1 MAAEDS
7 VSGGAAA
14 GPQTAGGTVHVGGVP
29 ATLRLMAVLA
39 HPDDESLG
47 VGGTL
52 AHYATSGVATCVVT
66 ATRGERGRYFDNTDR
81 PDDDE
86 VGRVREQE
94 LRAAALDLGVGDVA
108 LLGYRDGELDRAEPG
123 EAVARIVVQL
133 RRFRPHV
140 VLTFGPDGAYGHP
153 DHIAISQLTTA
164 AVLAAA
170 DASFGEGPAHRVAK
184 LYFMGWPA
192 PLWQLYQTA
201 FRKLVSTVDGVE
213 RHATPWPDWALT
225 TRIDARAHW
234 QTVWRAV
241 RRHATQMAVY
251 GGLDQLTPEQHSM
264 LWGEQYF
271 YRVFST
277 VNGGRARES
286 DLFAG
291 LR

>member
-1 MAAEDS
+1 MVTADS
-7 VSGGAAA
+7 ESGGAAA
-14 GPQTAGGTVHVGGVP
+14 APRTAGGAVP
-29 ATLRLMAVLA
+29 VAVVPGTLRLMAVLA

-52 AHYATSGVATCVVT
+52 AYYATSGVETCVVT

-94 LRAAALDLGVGDVA
+94 LRTAAKDLGVADVA
-108 LLGYRDGELDRAEPG
+108 LLGFHDGELDRAEPG
-123 EAVARIVVQL
+123 DAVARIVVQL

-153 DHIAISQLTTA
+153 DHIAISQFAAA
-164 AVLAAA
+164 AVFAAA
-170 DASFGEGPAHRVAK
+170 DPSVGEGPAHSVAK

-192 PLWQLYQTA
+192 PLWQLYETV
-201 FRKLVSTVDGVE
+201 FKKLVSTVDGVE
-213 RHATPWPDWALT
+213 RQATPWPDWALT

-241 RRHATQMAVY
+241 RRHKTQMTVY
-251 GGLDQLTPEQHSM
+251 GDLDRLTPEQHSL